1 MQITEKDRQEIM
13 QVIEEYNAKIDK
25 SRIWFNSE
33 NYMLSLVEAGIAG
46 WCISIGEINLYN
58 SNDNDREYN
67 ENTDKYEP
75 WRKYIKRKIQELTD
89 YQKAINK
96 LINRK

>member
-1 MQITEKDRQEIM
+1 MQITEKDRQEIIE
-13 QVIEEYNAKIDK
+13 VINKYNAKIEE
-25 SRIWFNSE
+25 S
-33 NYMLSLVEAGIAG
+33 GI
-46 WCISIGEINLYN
+46 LYN
-58 SNDNDREYN
+58 SEYYLLSFIDAGVSGCGISLGEIHIFNSHDNDRKYN